1 MITVIG
7 SVNMDLIATT
17 PRLPEPGETVSGT
30 DFTTAQG
37 GKGANQALA
46 AQRAGAAVKMC
57 GAVGN
62 DAFASEALALLGE
75 AGADLELVRHV
86 EGPTGTALIL
96 VGGDGENMIAV
107 IPGANGE
114 VTAED
119 AERAVAEMAAN
130 DTLVLQMEIPEAAIE
145 AALKAAKAMR
155 VRSVLNIAPL
165 TDAVVR
171 LAPLADIVIANETE
185 FARLSG
191 RPAETLEAARTEV
204 EALHARTGQCLIV
217 HAWRRGCAVGKGR
230 EGGARAIAEDQAGRH
245 RGCRRHILR
254 LPRPGARCRD
264 GIRHGRPSGGG
275 GWGAGL
281 SQTRRSAV
289 DSTLSRCRCPSLI
302 LSEAADALDKQVEE
316 AVGVDV
322 LDDKG
327 ILGAT
332 GDLPPVDHR
341 GAEGKIRAGFYFH
354 VALAT

>member
-145 AALKAAKAMR
+145 AALKAAKAR
-155 VRSVLNIAPL
+155 SVRSVLNIAPL

-217 HAWRRGCAVGKGR
+217 TLGG
-230 EGGARAIAEDQAGRH
+230 EGVLGARDGKVEHVPSLKIKPVDTVGAGDTFC
-245 RGCRRHILR
+245 GYLAQGLDAGMEFATAVRRAAVAGALAC
-254 LPRPGARCRD
+254 LKPGAQ
-264 GIRHGRPSGGG
+264 PSIP
-275 GWGAGL
+275 L
-281 SQTRRSAV
+281 SADV
-289 DSTLSRCRCPSLI
+289 DARL
-302 LSEAADALDKQVEE
+302 
-316 AVGVDV
+316 
-322 LDDKG
+322 
-327 ILGAT
+327 
-332 GDLPPVDHR
+332 
-341 GAEGKIRAGFYFH
+341 
-354 VALAT
+354 

>member
-62 DAFASEALALLGE
+62 DTFASEALALLGE

-145 AALKAAKAMR
+145 AALKAAKAR
-155 VRSVLNIAPL
+155 SVRSVLNIAPL

-217 HAWRRGCAVGKGR
+217 TLGGEGVLWARDGKVEHVPSLKIKPVDTVGAGDTFCGYLAQGLDAGMEFATAVRRAAVA
-230 EGGARAIAEDQAGRH
+230 GALA
-245 RGCRRHILR
+245 CLK
-254 LPRPGARCRD
+254 PGAQ
-264 GIRHGRPSGGG
+264 PSIP
-275 GWGAGL
+275 L
-281 SQTRRSAV
+281 SADV
-289 DSTLSRCRCPSLI
+289 DARL
-302 LSEAADALDKQVEE
+302 
-316 AVGVDV
+316 
-322 LDDKG
+322 
-327 ILGAT
+327 
-332 GDLPPVDHR
+332 
-341 GAEGKIRAGFYFH
+341 
-354 VALAT
+354 